1 MSRSPS
7 LGSRLLLL
15 VAALLMAA
23 CADLSAVRDFASL
36 WASITGSIEMSA
48 RWWDVE
54 RRLGAISGAS
64 DLPLAVGANQREPI
78 HRATEIGLTGALA
91 ATAAAI
97 ATGQPAAGTGALA
110 SLQPTLASV
119 KGA

>member
-23 CADLSAVRDFASL
+23 CAGLSAVRDFASL
-36 WASITGSIEMSA
+36 SASITGSSELSA
-48 RWWDVE
+48 RWWDTE
-54 RRLGAISGAS
+54 QRLGAISGAS
-64 DLPLAVGANQREPI
+64 DLPLAFGACQREPI
-78 HRATEIGLTGALA
+78 HRAIEIGLNSALA
-91 ATAAAI
+91 ATATVI
-97 ATGQPAAGTGALA
+97 ATGQPAAVTGALA
-110 SLQPTLASV
+110 SLQRTLSSA